1 MMARRVLDE
10 IGPVKGCERG
20 GAGAGRRDREREFGR
35 PVVLRMDVVVS
46 PYHLT
51 SRAPAAM
58 VSLLLAERAV
68 TLMPAPLR
76 TSNARDLADAAA
88 ALPRYRKL
96 VESWQWS
103 EALWQAGAIVPV
115 VGEFDPYDDVRMVWE
130 DLLSPGGG
138 WSELAPL
145 MRAGLFDDE
154 AHYLDAVA
162 GDVLKGGADPGI
174 CVPLIAG
181 LDRFAVRHGLL
192 AARSAP
198 SSVAEK
204 AEAAMGRRLFA
215 FSIPVLR
222 QSSGEVLGDVRE
234 DAAEL
239 LGELRGAIREASAG
253 AGDSGS
259 TAVHT
264 AAVSRAARDVQGELG
279 ELIQSA
285 VEGSDR
291 HDVRAVAGTATVTG
305 VALPANAVLASSSKA
320 AAAMIGMRNGRDE
333 PGTLP
338 VLDPLAG
345 GEFVALV
352 VKMVGMR

>member
-1 MMARRVLDE
+1 
-10 IGPVKGCERG
+10 
-20 GAGAGRRDREREFGR
+20 
-35 PVVLRMDVVVS
+35 MDVVVS

-51 SRAPAAM
+51 SRAPAAL

-76 TSNARDLADAAA
+76 TSNARDLANAAA

-192 AARSAP
+192 VARSAP
-198 SSVAEK
+198 TSVAEK

-239 LGELRGAIREASAG
+239 LGELRGAMREASAS
-253 AGDSGS
+253 AGDS
-259 TAVHT
+259 A

-285 VEGSDR
+285 VKGSDR
-291 HDVRAVAGTATVTG
+291 HDVRAVAGMATVTG

-320 AAAMIGMRNGRDE
+320 AAAMIGMRNGGREE